1 VYGCGVIRRFRAKH
15 ALANVLGSESRPHFH
30 DYTVE
35 ISVKGPALN
44 EDGFLLN
51 LAELEEKA
59 DDVVTFLLSYSSLN
73 EVPGIKGKNPSAE
86 NLATCILENIAQRLD
101 LQHLDSLAVMAW
113 ENESAWASSVSS
125 AEELRRKA
133 GK

>member
-15 ALANVLGSESRPHFH
+15 TLVGDFGSESRPHFH
-30 DYTVE
+30 DYKVE

-51 LAELEEKA
+51 LAELEKKA
-59 DDVVTFLLSYSSLN
+59 GEVVTSLLSYSSLN

-101 LQHLDSLAVMAW
+101 LGPLDSLAVTVW
-113 ENESAWASSVSS
+113 ESESAWASCISS
-125 AEELRRKA
+125 AEEQRRKA